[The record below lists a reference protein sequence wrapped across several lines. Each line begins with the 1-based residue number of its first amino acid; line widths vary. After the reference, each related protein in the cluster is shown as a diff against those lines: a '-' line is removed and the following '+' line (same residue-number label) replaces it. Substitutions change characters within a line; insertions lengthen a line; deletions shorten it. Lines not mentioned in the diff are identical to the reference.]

1 MKKFFSLF
9 ILLLAIVALTACGGV
24 EIINTPPVLN
34 GVQTNVSVEVGS
46 DYDPLAGI
54 TATDTLDGNL
64 TSEIEIIGFQSSWLD
79 RPGTRTYIVRVED
92 SEGEPTEVTVTLVIT
107 ASTATTTGAPT
118 TTVTGTNTG
127 DSTTVTTVITTA
139 PPVNTEPYFVGLRER
154 QTYYIGS
161 LPYDP
166 LEGVQALDAED
177 GDLTA
182 NIDII
187 GSYFSNR
194 PGKYTLI
201 FEVEDETGYV
211 ISKTVS
217 LTVKEAVTLPTELT
231 TDPVTITLW
240 HSNGST
246 IEQALND
253 YANEFE
259 LLYPN
264 ITVTIVKN
272 GDNYDMLRQNVV
284 RAIQGS
290 ELPNIVQNYPD
301 HVMEYLDNSAIVSL
315 TPYIAS
321 PTWGYNPDVEE
332 ESFADILENYRAENS
347 QYTIDGEFFSLP
359 YNKSTEVLIYNKTL
373 IDDLFADGVITEL
386 PSTWQGWFALTDEIM
401 ERKDTMIDTL
411 MERLNA
417 SNLTAHH
424 KTVEEI
430 QGIKETF
437 VPFSY
442 DASDN
447 AFITLTRQWGGQY
460 TAINSE
466 RQGLILFDNPQVR
479 NMLQF
484 VFENRDIFTTPE
496 YWDSGYASDM
506 FKIGQTAI
514 TIGSTGGARYNTP
527 NVVQYANGDME
538 SSIDI
543 GMAPMPYNADMP
555 ENRTVIQQGTNL
567 SIMND
572 PAFTDQ
578 QKLASWL
585 FLKYLTSKEVQMDF
599 AIRTGYSPVRYS
611 VYEEQAYQSF
621 ISDGTA
627 LPNYA
632 AIKAGTGTNDEKL
645 ETATLATEQMVRALG
660 SAAATAQREY
670 LFYDQAFVGS
680 STARDAVEVAY
691 QRVVLALP
699 TADMMTEINGA
710 IAAAKAEAE
719 KVLGN

>member
-1 MKKFFSLF
+1 MKKLFSGV
-9 ILLLAIVALTACGGV
+9 ILLLVTFGLIACGGV

-34 GVQTNVSVEVGS
+34 GVQASVSIEVGS
-46 DYDPLAGI
+46 DYDPLAGV
-54 TATDTLDGNL
+54 TANDTQDGNL
-64 TSEIEIIGFQSSWLD
+64 TSSIQIIGYQASWLD
-79 RPGTRTYIVRVED
+79 RPGNRSYIVRVED
-92 SEGEPTEVTVTLVIT
+92 SEGEITEITVTLMIT
-107 ASTATTTGAPT
+107 ASTATTTGAPIT
-118 TTVTGTNTG
+118 TATGTATG
-127 DSTTVTTVITTA
+127 DSSNTTDLTTEPI
-139 PPVNTEPYFVGLRER
+139 VNTEPYFVGLRER

-161 LPYDP
+161 QTYDP
-166 LEGVQALDAED
+166 LEGVQAMDLED

-182 NIDII
+182 DINIS
-187 GSYFSNR
+187 GGYFTNR
-194 PGKYTLI
+194 AGKYTLI
-201 FEVEDETGYV
+201 FEVEDEAGYV
-211 ISKTVS
+211 VSKTVS
-217 LTVKEAVTLPTELT
+217 LTVKEAVVLPAELT
-231 TDPVTITLW
+231 ANPVTITLW

-253 YANEFE
+253 YADEFE

-264 ITVTIVKN
+264 ITVVIEKN
-272 GDNYDMLRQNVV
+272 GDNYDMLRENVV

-301 HVMEYLDNSAIVSL
+301 HVMEYLDNNAIVSL
-315 TPYIAS
+315 TPYITS
-321 PTWGYNPDVEE
+321 PVWGYNPAVEE

-373 IDDLFADGVITEL
+373 IDDLLADGVITEI
-386 PSTWQGWFALTDEIM
+386 PSTWQGWFALTGAIM
-401 ERKDTMIDTL
+401 ERKDALIDAL
-411 MERLNA
+411 MVKLNA
-417 SNLTAHH
+417 SKLNAHH
-424 KTVEEI
+424 KTAEEI
-430 QGIKETF
+430 QDIKDNF

-442 DASDN
+442 DSADN

-466 RQGLILFDNPQVR
+466 RQGLILFDNQEVR

-484 VFENRDIFTTPE
+484 VFENRDIFTIPD
-496 YWDSGYASDM
+496 YWGSGYASDM
-506 FKIGQTAI
+506 FKIGQTAV
-514 TIGSTGGARYNTP
+514 TVGSTGGVRYNTP
-527 NVVQYANGDME
+527 LVVQYASGDIE
-538 SSIDI
+538 ISQTI

-555 ENRTVIQQGTNL
+555 EERTVIQQGTNL

-578 QKLASWL
+578 QKLVSWL

-611 VYEEQAYQSF
+611 VYEEQTYKDF
-621 ISDGTA
+621 LNDGIA
-627 LPNYA
+627 LPDYA
-632 AIKAGTGTNDEKL
+632 AIKNGEGTNEKKL
-645 ETATLATEQMVRALG
+645 EDATLATEQMVRALG
-660 SAAATAQREY
+660 SAAATAQKDY

-680 STARDAVEVAY
+680 SSARDAVEVAY

-699 TADMMTEINGA
+699 TADMMTEIDAA